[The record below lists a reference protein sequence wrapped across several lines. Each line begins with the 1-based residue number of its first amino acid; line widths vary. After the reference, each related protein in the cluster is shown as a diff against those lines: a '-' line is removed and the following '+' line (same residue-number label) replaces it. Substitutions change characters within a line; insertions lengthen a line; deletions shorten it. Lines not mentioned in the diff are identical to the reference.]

1 MLFYILYFIYTIF
14 YIYYIL
20 YIIYIYI
27 MHIKMIQN
35 AWFSWKEEET
45 NKVNSWLLMVLGGSM
60 AMEVQSLRNSRSREA
75 QLDIRRLLKS
85 WGIPSRHHGFQYE
98 VMVIHFP
105 WMRTGAW
112 GYLHDFGNLHPCRGS
127 DTLSRSPSPIP
138 THYSVGA
145 PVMLPSTATT
155 RPLLSRKGCKRVIWV
170 QIVP

>member
-1 MLFYILYFIYTIF
+1 MIF
-14 YIYYIL
+14 L
-20 YIIYIYI
+20 
-27 MHIKMIQN
+27 KRGG
-35 AWFSWKEEET
+35 
-45 NKVNSWLLMVLGGSM
+45 NKQSELMAFDGFGGSM
-60 AMEVQSLRNSRSREA
+60 AMEVQNLRNSRSCEA
-75 QLDIRRLLKS
+75 QLDIRRLLMS

-105 WMRTGAW
+105 WMRTGAG